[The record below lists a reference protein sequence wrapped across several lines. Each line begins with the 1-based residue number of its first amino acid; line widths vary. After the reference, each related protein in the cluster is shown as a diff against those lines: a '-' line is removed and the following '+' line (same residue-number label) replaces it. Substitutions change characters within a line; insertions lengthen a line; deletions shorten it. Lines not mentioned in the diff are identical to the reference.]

1 MTSNSARD
9 EIYRKYL
16 DARMAEQIR
25 ESSQELRALETKI
38 RSAYVSKALRAQL
51 AEREKSRL
59 QEQLRQQNEID
70 EFNQNLA
77 ADEEHKRQQQAAAKV
92 GQLKLR
98 EELQEQIVA
107 KWRQRKLLYEE
118 FLNEKL
124 IIDEIMRKI
133 QIEQIEYVFLRF
145 FFCNYPV
152 SMFTSMFVNA
162 FGELQRVP
170 TEAVAIEMVARGYRA
185 IEM

>member
-38 RSAYVSKALRAQL
+38 RSAYVSKGLRAQL
-51 AEREKSRL
+51 AEKEKDRL
-59 QEQLRQQNEID
+59 QEQLRQQNEI
-70 EFNQNLA
+70 EQFNRILT
-77 ADEEHKRQQQAAAKV
+77 ADKENKRQQQEAAKV
-92 GQLKLR
+92 EQLKLR
-98 EELQEQIVA
+98 GELQEQIVA

-124 IIDEIMRKI
+124 VIDEIMRKI
-133 QIEQIEYVFLRF
+133 QMEQIEYDFLLLFFLLLLKYFSFHFRF
-145 FFCNYPV
+145 LLDV
-152 SMFTSMFVNA
+152 H
-162 FGELQRVP
+162 
-170 TEAVAIEMVARGYRA
+170 
-185 IEM
+185 